1 MFTST
6 LAMNLLIFLKAE
18 KYLETQ
24 HSSCHHGW
32 KTYVTDGEGRE
43 IDRYADEDSVY
54 DLLDELGTIAR
65 RDVLQM
71 SFIIDEHPNE
81 NKKNEMIQ
89 VFWLYIQG

>member
-1 MFTST
+1 
-6 LAMNLLIFLKAE
+6 MNLLIFLKAE

-32 KTYVTDGEGRE
+32 KTYITDDEGRE
-43 IDRYADEDSVY
+43 INRDVDADKIL
-54 DLLDELGTIAR
+54 DLLDNLGTIAR

-71 SFIIDEHPNE
+71 SFDINEHPNE

-89 VFWLYIQG
+89 VFQLYLRMTYY

>member
-1 MFTST
+1 MFTSA
-6 LAMNLLIFLKAE
+6 LATNLLIFLKAE

-32 KTYVTDGEGRE
+32 KTYIDEGRE
-43 IDRYADEDSVY
+43 IDQYAAADNIY
-54 DLLDELGTIAR
+54 DLLDDLGTIAR

-71 SFIIDEHPNE
+71 SFVIDEHPNE

-89 VFWLYIQG
+89 VFRLYIWG

>member
-1 MFTST
+1 LFTSV
-6 LAMNLLIFLKAE
+6 LATNLLIFLKAE

-32 KTYVTDGEGRE
+32 KTYITDDEGRE
-43 IDRYADEDSVY
+43 IDRYADEDNIY
-54 DLLDELGTIAR
+54 DLLDNLGTIAR

-71 SFIIDEHPNE
+71 SFVISEHPNE

-89 VFWLYIQG
+89 VFPLYI